1 MTKIKIATDSTADIP
16 KSLVEEL
23 NIAVLPLTI
32 LAGDKEYLDGVDIT
46 PEEFYRV
53 LETADKLPV
62 SSQVSVTL
70 YQELFEKTWREG
82 YTDIIHVIL
91 NSKGSGTYQ
100 AGVLARDLF
109 LEEHKEAAEQFRI
122 HLIDS
127 GTYSMAYGWAAVE
140 AARMAAKGEEV
151 AAIIAHI
158 QDWVSHARPM
168 LVPLSLKFVKK
179 SGRVS
184 AAAAFVG
191 DAIGLKPMITFE
203 QGESKVVG
211 KARGE
216 KKAVRE
222 LVELCRK
229 ERRPG
234 TPYMLVYGNNQEQ
247 REQLREL
254 CREMLDQPPTLEY
267 PVGCI
272 ISINTGPNMVALIYR
287 T

>member
-1 MTKIKIATDSTADIP
+1 MAKIKIATDSTADIP

-32 LAGDKEYLDGVDIT
+32 LAGDKEYLDGVDIM
-46 PEEFYRV
+46 PEEFYHV
-53 LETADKLPV
+53 LETADKMPV

-109 LEEHKEAAEQFRI
+109 LEEHKEAAEQFQI

-254 CREMLDQPPTLEY
+254 CREMLDQLPTLEY

>member
-1 MTKIKIATDSTADIP
+1 MAKIKIATDSTADIP
-16 KSLVEEL
+16 KALAAEL
-23 NIAVLPLTI
+23 AIAVLPLTI
-32 LAGDKEYLDGVDIT
+32 LAGEKEYLDGVDIT
-46 PEEFYRV
+46 PEEFYHV
-53 LETADKLPV
+53 LETSEKVPV

-82 YTDIIHVIL
+82 YTDLIHIAL

-100 AGVLARDLF
+100 AGVLA
-109 LEEHKEAAEQFRI
+109 EEMFFEEYPEAAEQLRI

-127 GTYSMAYGWAAVE
+127 ETYSMAYGWAAVE
-140 AARMAAKGEEV
+140 AARMAARGEEV
-151 AAIIAHI
+151 AAILAFV

-168 LVPLSLKFVKK
+168 LVPLSLQFVKK

-191 DAIGLKPMITFE
+191 DVIGLKPLITFE
-203 QGESKVVG
+203 QGESKIVA

-216 KKAVRE
+216 KKAIRE

-229 ERRPG
+229 ERRAG
-234 TPYMLVYGNNQEQ
+234 TPYMLVYGNNEEQ
-247 REQLREL
+247 RSQLREL
-254 CREMLDQPPTLEY
+254 CVEMLDQPPTLEY

-287 T
+287 Q

>member
-1 MTKIKIATDSTADIP
+1 MAKIKIATDSTADIP

-109 LEEHKEAAEQFRI
+109 LEEHKEAAEQFQI

-127 GTYSMAYGWAAVE
+127 ATYSMAYGWAAVE

-254 CREMLDQPPTLEY
+254 CREMLDQPPALEY

>member
-1 MTKIKIATDSTADIP
+1 MAKIKIATDSTADIP
-16 KSLVEEL
+16 KALAAEL
-23 NIAVLPLTI
+23 AIAVLPLTI
-32 LAGDKEYLDGVDIT
+32 LAGEKEYLDGVDIT
-46 PEEFYRV
+46 PEEFYHV
-53 LETADKLPV
+53 LETTDKVPV

-70 YQELFEKTWREG
+70 YQELFEKTWKEG
-82 YTDIIHVIL
+82 YTDLIHIAL

-100 AGVLARDLF
+100 AGVLA
-109 LEEHKEAAEQFRI
+109 EEMFFEEYPEAAEQLRI

-140 AARMAAKGEEV
+140 AARMAARGEEV
-151 AAIIAHI
+151 AAILAFV

-168 LVPLSLKFVKK
+168 LVPLSLQFVKK

-191 DAIGLKPMITFE
+191 DVIGLKPLITFE
-203 QGESKVVG
+203 QGESKIVA

-229 ERRPG
+229 ERRAG
-234 TPYMLVYGNNQEQ
+234 TPYMLVYGNNEEQ
-247 REQLREL
+247 RSQLREL
-254 CREMLDQPPTLEY
+254 CMEMLDQPPTLEY

-287 T
+287 Q

>member
-1 MTKIKIATDSTADIP
+1 MAKIKIATDSTADIP
-16 KSLVEEL
+16 KALAQEL
-23 NIAVLPLTI
+23 AIAVLPLTI
-32 LAGDKEYLDGVDIT
+32 LAGEKEYLDGVDIT
-46 PEEFYRV
+46 PEDFYHI
-53 LETADKLPV
+53 LETTDKVPV

-70 YQELFEKTWREG
+70 YHELFEKTWKEG
-82 YTDIIHVIL
+82 YTDLIHIAL

-100 AGVLARDLF
+100 AGALA
-109 LEEHKEAAEQFRI
+109 EEMFFEEYPEAAEQLRI

-140 AARMAAKGEEV
+140 AARMAARGEEV
-151 AAIIAHI
+151 AAILAFV

-168 LVPLSLKFVKK
+168 LVPLSLQFVKK

-191 DAIGLKPMITFE
+191 DVIGLKPLITFE
-203 QGESKVVG
+203 QGESKIVA

-229 ERRPG
+229 ERRAG
-234 TPYMLVYGNNQEQ
+234 TPYMLVYGNNEEQ
-247 REQLREL
+247 RSQLREL
-254 CREMLDQPPTLEY
+254 CVEMLDQPPTLEY

-287 T
+287 Q

>member
-1 MTKIKIATDSTADIP
+1 MAKIKIATDSTADIP
-16 KSLVEEL
+16 KALAAEL
-23 NIAVLPLTI
+23 AIAVLPLTI
-32 LAGDKEYLDGVDIT
+32 LAGEKEYLDGVDIT
-46 PEEFYRV
+46 PEEFYHV
-53 LETADKLPV
+53 LETSEKVPV

-70 YQELFEKTWREG
+70 YQGLFEKTWREG
-82 YTDIIHVIL
+82 YTDLIHIAL

-100 AGVLARDLF
+100 AGVLA
-109 LEEHKEAAEQFRI
+109 EEMFFEEYPEAAEQLRI

-151 AAIIAHI
+151 AAILAFI

-168 LVPLSLKFVKK
+168 LVPLSLQFVKK

-191 DAIGLKPMITFE
+191 DVIGLKPLITFE
-203 QGESKVVG
+203 QGESKIVA

-216 KKAVRE
+216 KKAIRE

-229 ERRPG
+229 ERRAG
-234 TPYMLVYGNNQEQ
+234 TPYMLVYGNNEEQ
-247 REQLREL
+247 RSQLREI
-254 CREMLDQPPTLEY
+254 CVEMLDQPPTLEY

-287 T
+287 Q

>member
-1 MTKIKIATDSTADIP
+1 MAKIKIATDSTADIP

-46 PEEFYRV
+46 PEEFYRI
-53 LETADKLPV
+53 LETADKMPV

-109 LEEHKEAAEQFRI
+109 LEEHKEAAKQFQI

-127 GTYSMAYGWAAVE
+127 ATYSMAYGWAAVE

-151 AAIIAHI
+151 AALIAHI

-267 PVGCI
+267 QVGCI